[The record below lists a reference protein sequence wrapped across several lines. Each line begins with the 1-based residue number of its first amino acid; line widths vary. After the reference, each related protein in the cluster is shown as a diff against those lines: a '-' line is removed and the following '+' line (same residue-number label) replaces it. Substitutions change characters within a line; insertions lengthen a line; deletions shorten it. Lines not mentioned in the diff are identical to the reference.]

1 MAALED
7 DVPLVN
13 EEWRLDG
20 GRCAETPVA
29 RCCACPGEG
38 RGTARGTPAMR
49 RVAVRL
55 MERLGV
61 LLAGARGLGHD
72 AVRGGKNCK
81 GSGQSLTNC
90 TRAQLKWNQPAGFSL
105 A

>member
-1 MAALED
+1 MTRPIEALMATAC
-7 DVPLVN
+7 
-13 EEWRLDG
+13 W
-20 GRCAETPVA
+20 PVGA
-29 RCCACPGEG
+29 GEG
-38 RGTARGTPAMR
+38 HDPGTDTVLGASR
-49 RVAVRL
+49 RDHTSGAPMWVRL
-55 MERLGV
+55 MEGLGV

-81 GSGQSLTNC
+81 GSGQSLTNR